1 MRAYSV
7 DLRQRVLAACDGGLG
22 TAEAA
27 ETFAVSEA
35 WVRRIKQRRREAGE
49 LAPRVRGR
57 TGPAP
62 VLAAHLGRLAALAK
76 AAPGLTPAEYRDRLG
91 VAAAPVT
98 VWRALRALG
107 LTFKK
112 KSSAPPSRAA
122 RRSPPGGPSGAR
134 A

>member
-7 DLRQRVLAACDGGLG
+7 DLRQRVLAACDDGMG
-22 TAEAA
+22 TAEVA
-27 ETFAVSEA
+27 ETFAVSQS
-35 WVRRIKQRRREAGE
+35 WVRRVKQRRREAGE

-62 VLAAHLGRLAALAK
+62 ILAAHRGRLAELAQ
-76 AAPGLTPAEYRDRLG
+76 AAPDLSAAEYRDRLG

-112 KSSAPPSRAA
+112 KVLRAA
-122 RRSPPGGPSGAR
+122 
-134 A
+134 